1 MNETNDTYPGE
12 TGLDTEHRLH
22 AYEQMSRIRT
32 LEEAEWTRRDPVK
45 LLKDWLVETKQ
56 VETEVFER
64 IQQDVNAA
72 VDDAVA
78 FALRASFSNESE
90 VELYVYA

>member
-45 LLKDWLVETKQ
+45 LLKDWLVESKQ
-56 VETEVFER
+56 AVTEVFER

-72 VDDAVA
+72 VDDALA
-78 FALRASFSNESE
+78 FALGASFSSESE